1 MRLHIL
7 DYKISF
13 YVCTNNDTRITTF
26 VIENKS
32 NFLLVLDH
40 LGCRFYELQ
49 HVYSMHATPIE
60 IIDFFDILNSD
71 CISFN
76 FYTMNKRIYGTR
88 NSFKSSINKK

>member
-26 VIENKS
+26 V
-32 NFLLVLDH
+32 LDH
-40 LGCRFYELQ
+40 LGCGFYELQ